1 MEIKLIAFDLD
12 GTLLRE
18 DKTVSPA
25 NQTALR
31 AAAAQGIFLVPATGR
46 IYPIIPEQVKQM
58 PEIRYFICGNGASVY
73 DKTEQRELYSA
84 QIPLE
89 RTLALFS
96 YIDRQP
102 YPVIYDCY
110 ADNCAWTSQRHYEL
124 ADTYITNIYSKI

>member
-58 PEIRYFICGNGASVY
+58 PEIRYFICVLVCAGITAVMTWLLHRNP
-73 DKTEQRELYSA
+73 A
-84 QIPLE
+84 QVVEGPTV
-89 RTLALFS
+89 R
-96 YIDRQP
+96 
-102 YPVIYDCY
+102 
-110 ADNCAWTSQRHYEL
+110 
-124 ADTYITNIYSKI
+124 